1 MIKANLVFNDAV
13 VSNEALNRQTDLLT
27 GAFEQACITDT
38 DVIAIYLP
46 NCPSLIEAIAAS
58 MLYGN
63 NYCPI
68 NYRLTP
74 AEVSYLL
81 RDSEARVIVTCNEG
95 YEKIKAVVPNE
106 MTVILAD
113 QERGQITRTHTYYK
127 LNHSEVAPRTA
138 PALPRSRYLG
148 THMPYTSG
156 TTGKPKGIVRAKK
169 QRADISA
176 SPGLIAGAL
185 GIEGAGVA
193 LMPAPLHHSATN
205 SYVQQALLYSST
217 LILMDRFD
225 AEKVLQL
232 IEKYGVTTAYLVPT
246 MYKRMLDLPQ
256 ASKEKYDLSSL
267 QFVASTGSACPAPV
281 KRQMIEWLGPVIHES
296 YASSEM
302 GLVTLINA
310 TESAKKPGSAG
321 KPLGNAQIRIRA
333 NGIWAQAG
341 QSGLIYA
348 RQPAYADFTYKNN
361 HDARQSMEYD
371 GLLTVGDIG
380 YLDDEGYLYV
390 TDRQS
395 DMVISGGANIYPA
408 EIEQLI
414 HQRQDI
420 EDTAVFGIPDEEFG
434 ESLIC
439 LLQMKAGRTLDKDE
453 FIQFLRTHLAG
464 YKIPKKIGVVDKLP
478 REETGKLFK
487 KKLQHSLA
495 NTPVTYL

>member
-1 MIKANLVFNDAV
+1 MIKANLIFNDAV
-13 VSNEALNRQTDLLT
+13 VSNEALNRQTDLLIS
-27 GAFEQACITDT
+27 AFEQAHITDM

-68 NYRLTP
+68 NYRLTS

-81 RDSEARVIVTCNEG
+81 RDSEAKVIVTCNEG
-95 YEKIKAVVPNE
+95 YDKIKAIVPSE
-106 MTVILAD
+106 TSIILAD
-113 QERGQITRTHTYYK
+113 QERGQISRAHTYYK
-127 LNHSEVAPRTA
+127 LDHSLAIPRRAVAS
-138 PALPRSRYLG
+138 PRSRFLG

-156 TTGKPKGIVRAKK
+156 TTGKPKGIVRTKK
-169 QRADISA
+169 LRTDISA
-176 SPGLIAGAL
+176 APGLIAGAL
-185 GIEGAGVA
+185 GIKGNGVA

-205 SYVQQALLYSST
+205 SYVQQALLYAGT

-232 IEKYGVTTAYLVPT
+232 IEKHSVTTAYLVPT
-246 MYKRMLDLPQ
+246 MYKRMLDLPK
-256 ASKEKYDLSSL
+256 ATKERYDLSSL
-267 QFVASTGSACPAPV
+267 QFVASTGSACPAPL
-281 KRQMIEWLGPVIHES
+281 KRQMIEWVGPVIHES

-302 GLVTLINA
+302 GLVTLMTAN
-310 TESAKKPGSAG
+310 ESMTKPGSAG
-321 KPLGNAQIRIRA
+321 KPLGNAQIRIRS
-333 NGIWAQAG
+333 NGTWAQAG

-361 HDARQSMEYD
+361 HDARQSMECD

-420 EDTAVFGIPDEEFG
+420 EDTAVFGIPDDEFG
-434 ESLIC
+434 ESLVC

-453 FIQFLRTHLAG
+453 FIRFLRTHLAG
-464 YKIPKKIGVVDKLP
+464 YKIPKKIGLIDKLP

-487 KKLQHSLA
+487 KKLQQSLGD
-495 NTPVTYL
+495 TTITYL

>member
-1 MIKANLVFNDAV
+1 MIKANLVFNNAV
-13 VSNEALNRQTDLLT
+13 ISNEALNQQTEMLIR
-27 GAFEQACITDT
+27 AFEQERITDT

-58 MLYGN
+58 MQYGN

-74 AEVSYLL
+74 TEVGYLL
-81 RDSEARVIVTCNEG
+81 RDSEAKVIVTSNEG
-95 YEKIKAVVPNE
+95 YEKIKTVVPNALS
-106 MTVILAD
+106 VILAD
-113 QERGQITRTHTYYK
+113 QTRGAITRAHTYYK
-127 LNHSEVAPRTA
+127 LHDAEAPCAA
-138 PALPRSRYLG
+138 PLVPRSVYLG

-169 QRADISA
+169 MRTDMSA
-176 SPGLIAGAL
+176 SPGLIAGAQ
-185 GIEGAGVA
+185 GIESGGVA

-205 SYVQQALLYSST
+205 SYVQQALLYAGT

-246 MYKRMLDLPQ
+246 MYKRMFDLPETTK
-256 ASKEKYDLSSL
+256 SKYNLSSL
-267 QFVASTGSACPAPV
+267 QFVASTGSACPASL
-281 KRQMIEWLGPVIHES
+281 KQQMIEWLGPVIHES

-310 TESAKKPGSAG
+310 AESMKKPGSAG
-321 KPLGNAQIRIRA
+321 KPLGNARIRIRA
-333 NGIWAQAG
+333 NGRWAKAG
-341 QSGLIYA
+341 QRGLIYA

-361 HDARQSMEYD
+361 HDARQSMECD

-380 YLDDEGYLYV
+380 YLDHEGYLYV

-420 EDTAVFGIPDEEFG
+420 EDVAVFGLPDEEFG

-439 LLQMKAGRTLDKDE
+439 LLQLKPGRTLDKDE
-453 FIQFLRTHLAG
+453 FIRFLRTHLAG
-464 YKIPKKIGVVDKLP
+464 YKIPKKIALIDKLP

-495 NTPVTYL
+495 DTPVTYL

>member
-1 MIKANLVFNDAV
+1 MIKANLIFNDAV
-13 VSNEALNRQTDLLT
+13 VSNEALNRQTDLLMST
-27 GAFEQACITDT
+27 FEQAGMTDT

-58 MLYGN
+58 MVYGN

-74 AEVSYLL
+74 VEVSYLL
-81 RDSEARVIVTCNEG
+81 RDSEAKVIVTSNEG

-106 MTVILAD
+106 MSVILAD
-113 QERGQITRTHTYYK
+113 QERGQITRAHTYYK
-127 LNHSEVAPRTA
+127 LDQPEAGAGTA
-138 PALPRSRYLG
+138 AASPRSSYLG

-169 QRADISA
+169 QLIDISTK
-176 SPGLIAGAL
+176 PGLIAGAL
-185 GIEGAGVA
+185 GIEDTGVA

-205 SYVQQALLYSST
+205 SYVQQALLYAGT

-232 IEKYGVTTAYLVPT
+232 IEKHSVTTAYLVPT

-256 ASKEKYDLSSL
+256 ATKEKYDLSSL
-267 QFVASTGSACPAPV
+267 QFVASTGSACPAPL
-281 KRQMIEWLGPVIHES
+281 KRQMIEWVGPVIHES

-302 GLVTLINA
+302 GLVTLMTA
-310 TESAKKPGSAG
+310 AESMKKPGSAG
-321 KPLGNAQIRIRA
+321 KPLGNAQIRIRS
-333 NGIWAQAG
+333 NGTWVKAG

-361 HDARQSMEYD
+361 HDARQSMECD

-420 EDTAVFGIPDEEFG
+420 EDTAVFGIPDDEFG

-439 LLQMKAGRTLDKDE
+439 LLQMKAGRTLDKE
-453 FIQFLRTHLAG
+453 AFIRFLRTHLAG
-464 YKIPKKIGVVDKLP
+464 YKIPKKIGLIDKLP

-487 KKLQHSLA
+487 KKLQQSLDE
-495 NTPVTYL
+495 TPVTYL